1 MCAPAQARWW
11 SNSRSAAALRTTPA
25 AARLSKGSSAS
36 ARSSRASVS
45 PYLAVSTVSGS
56 SAAWTVAEV
65 GLGLRPGTPGLSTDV
80 DQDQAGGIHAL
91 QHTTTRGDVCGEEF
105 PETGTGVDVE
115 LRKAP
120 FEPNVSR

>member
-1 MCAPAQARWW
+1 MRPRPGTVVVEQQVSSGVEDNPGRRQALQGIVRVRQIIQ
-11 SNSRSAAALRTTPA
+11 SVCQSIPRGLD
-25 AARLSKGSSAS
+25 RLGLQ
-36 ARSSRASVS
+36 RRR
-45 PYLAVSTVSGS
+45 
-56 SAAWTVAEV
+56 TVAEV

>member
-1 MCAPAQARWW
+1 MRPRPGTVVVEQQVSSGVEDNPGRRQAFQGIVRVRQIIQ
-11 SNSRSAAALRTTPA
+11 SVRQSIPRGLDRLGLQRRRTVP
-25 AARLSKGSSAS
+25 
-36 ARSSRASVS
+36 
-45 PYLAVSTVSGS
+45 
-56 SAAWTVAEV
+56 EV

-80 DQDQAGGIHAL
+80 DQDQAGDIHAL